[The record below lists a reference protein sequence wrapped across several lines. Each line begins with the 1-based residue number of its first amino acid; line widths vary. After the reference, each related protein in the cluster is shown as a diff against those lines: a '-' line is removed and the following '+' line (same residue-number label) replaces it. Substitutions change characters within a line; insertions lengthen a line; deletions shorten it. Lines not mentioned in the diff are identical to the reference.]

1 MTKDQSPANRQKSQA
16 GRVSSAAP
24 ANTSGKGKAEA
35 SNKQTGIVAGFFF
48 PPVCEVSLCLS
59 SPVCEVS
66 LCLSSN
72 AYYLQRQWTSGIGA
86 RVNGSGS
93 LEQMVLSCLVL
104 ASFNSQYLVF
114 VLYFC

>member
-48 PPVCEVSLCLS
+48 S
-59 SPVCEVS
+59 
-66 LCLSSN
+66 
-72 AYYLQRQWTSGIGA
+72 
-86 RVNGSGS
+86 
-93 LEQMVLSCLVL
+93 SCL
-104 ASFNSQYLVF
+104 
-114 VLYFC
+114 